1 MLVRSK
7 GRLSEGADAVTER
20 LTGEVKGGFFSL
32 IKLVNC

>member
-7 GRLSEGADAVTER
+7 GGLSEGGDAVTER
-20 LTGEVKGGFFSL
+20 SAGKVKGGFFSL